1 MAEEEQLEEGEESA
15 EEAALAAAVSA
26 AKKKKLILLGGL
38 LVLILLLAGGGTW
51 FALHLMN
58 GKKAEVVEQP
68 AATEHTEKAAPEEK
82 AGTAKK
88 AAIYEA
94 LEPAFLANFL
104 INGRQHYLQLS
115 LTAMARD
122 QEAID
127 GLRTH
132 MPLIRNRVVMIL
144 SGEAFDNLQTDAG
157 RLQLQQSLLAAIQ
170 EILQKETGKP
180 GIEQV
185 FFTNFVMQ

>member
-1 MAEEEQLEEGEESA
+1 MAEEQLDEDGESA
-15 EEAALAAAVSA
+15 EDAALAAAVSA

-38 LVLILLLAGGGTW
+38 IVAILLVAGGGTW

-58 GKKAEVVEQP
+58 GKKVEAVEP
-68 AATEHTEKAAPEEK
+68 AAAQHIEKAAEEK
-82 AGTAKK
+82 TGPGKQ
-88 AAIYEA
+88 AALYEA

-122 QEAID
+122 QAAID

-144 SGEAFDNLQTDAG
+144 SGETFDNLQTDAG
-157 RLQLQQSLLAAIQ
+157 RVQLQQNLLAAMQ